1 MTNDRFPRLLRSLL
15 FALLGSLLL
24 APRSPLR
31 AAPQIGLLTD
41 TNGAVLR
48 SGFWSTNAASIS
60 NAIALNGY
68 LKATSGSGNGVTL
81 ANSTLSGDTLLSIG
95 STNRLL
101 ALDDNGIMTALSV
114 TRTEAGHLAGVTANV
129 QNQLNAKSAW
139 LALPTNYFTVTGST
153 NVTLN
158 AHGVSSLVNVTAG
171 DLQDLASFGVF
182 DSSYPTRIRVL
193 RDDNGYILGSGRWFN
208 KDATDT
214 RISDGITI
222 ILPID
227 VPSDASPGRWVLEGY
242 EQ

>member
-1 MTNDRFPRLLRSLL
+1 MTNDRSSTLKLFLAMLWSL
-15 FALLGSLLL
+15 ALGHWSF
-24 APRSPLR
+24 
-31 AAPQIGLLTD
+31 AAPQITLLVN

-48 SGFWSTNAASIS
+48 SGFWATNAASIS

-68 LKATSGSGNGVTL
+68 LKAAGGSGSGVTL

-95 STNRLL
+95 YTNRLL
-101 ALDDNGIMTALSV
+101 ALDDQGYLVSVGV
-114 TRTEAGHLAGVTANV
+114 TRTEGGYLAGLTANA
-129 QNQLNAKSAW
+129 QAQLNAKSAW
-139 LALPTNYFTVTGST
+139 LAFPTNLFTVSSST
-153 NVTLN
+153 NVTLK
-158 AHGVSSLVNVTAG
+158 AHGISSLVNVTAG

-182 DSSYPTRIRVL
+182 DASYPTRVRVL

-208 KDATDT
+208 KAPTDT